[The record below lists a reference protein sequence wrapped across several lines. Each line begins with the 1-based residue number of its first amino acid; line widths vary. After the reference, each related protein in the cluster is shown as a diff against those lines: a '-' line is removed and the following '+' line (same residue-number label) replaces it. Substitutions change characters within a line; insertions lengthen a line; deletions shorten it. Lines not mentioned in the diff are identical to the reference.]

1 MKSVVDEF
9 SGTEVS
15 HPFHRR
21 VRKSP
26 GFWIRV
32 LEDGWSKS
40 TLPETHRTTTILLM
54 MVGWDRHP
62 ACPLMRPD
70 SPVIV

>member
-1 MKSVVDEF
+1 MDEF

-15 HPFHRR
+15 HPFHHR
-21 VRKSP
+21 VWKYP

-32 LEDGWSKS
+32 LEDDGSTS
-40 TLPETHRTTTILLM
+40 TLPVTNTTTTILLV

-62 ACPLMRPD
+62 ACPPMRPD